1 MFCRPFLRPTP
12 ANSAIELI
20 NFSKSA
26 NKFSKK
32 IKKQTANQSL
42 SETTVG
48 DNSLLFFA
56 LAKVILVL

>member
-12 ANSAIELI
+12 ANSTIELI

-42 SETTVG
+42 SETTVE